1 MKKVWLVVVLV
12 LTLGVMA
19 LATQTLTVLM
29 PIGGG
34 YTIQNQEMLAKS
46 FEQAHPGVKINME
59 FAGWSDLWNKIVTS
73 FGANAAPDVMYIASR
88 WIPALASMG
97 ALSPL
102 ESYITVQKE
111 NMYYPSVW
119 SNLVYEG
126 HYWGVPRAMSTKV
139 FVYNKKIFKENGI
152 TKVPTNWNELL
163 EDAKKIYNSKKG
175 TYGILMAGKK
185 FVSTVTQFEQYLCAN
200 GGEIVDPKTGKVEI
214 NSPQAVE
221 ALKFYKELSH
231 YAQPGITNWTRED
244 LIKLFEAG
252 KGGMYIDHVH
262 NALKAMKAGI
272 DVGFFPIPGGFSSNA
287 PYSTVVVV
295 DCMAVSSQAKNKELA
310 WEFMD
315 YMSTLKEQTRWDVL
329 QGFVPPMIK
338 EAQEPEFQKWYWKP
352 YIQALKYGHPQAAG
366 IKDWV
371 STANAV
377 LNAIQSVL
385 LNQAT
390 PKAALERAAKT
401 ISIIQ
406 NQ

>member
-12 LTLGVMA
+12 LAFGVMA

-34 YTIQNQEMLAKS
+34 YTIQSQEVIAKS
-46 FEQAHPGVKINME
+46 FEQSHPGVKVNME
-59 FAGWSDLWNKIVTS
+59 FVGWANLWNKIITS

-97 ALSPL
+97 ALAPL
-102 ESYITVQKE
+102 DNYITVQKE
-111 NMYYPSVW
+111 HMYYPSVW
-119 SNLVYEG
+119 SNLIYKG
-126 HYWGVPRAMSTKV
+126 HYYGVPRAMSTKV
-139 FVYNKKIFKENGI
+139 FIYNKKLFKEAGI
-152 TKVPTNWNELL
+152 TKVPTNWKELL
-163 EDAKKIYNSKKG
+163 EDAKKIYNPKKG
-175 TYGILMAGKK
+175 IYGILMAGKK

-200 GGEIVDPKTGKVEI
+200 GGEIVNPETGKVEI
-214 NSPQAVE
+214 DSPQAVA
-221 ALKFYKELSH
+221 ALKFYKELSK
-231 YAQPGITNWTRED
+231 YAQPGVINWTRED

-262 NALKAMKAGI
+262 NAIKAMKAGI
-272 DVGFFPIPGGFSSNA
+272 KIGFFPIPGGPDSNA

-295 DCMAVSSQAKNKELA
+295 DCMAMSSQAKNKTLA
-310 WEFMD
+310 WEFMN
-315 YMSTLKEQTRWDVL
+315 YMSTLKEQTRWDTL

-371 STANAV
+371 STANAI

-390 PKAALERAAKT
+390 PQAALKKAAKT
-401 ISIIQ
+401 IAILQ

>member
-1 MKKVWLVVVLV
+1 MKKFLFIASILV
-12 LTLGVMA
+12 LGTLLFGA
-19 LATQTLTVLM
+19 QTLTVLM

-34 YTIQNQEMLAKS
+34 YTIQSQEVIAKS
-46 FEQAHPGVKINME
+46 FEQAHPGVKVNME
-59 FAGWSDLWNKIVTS
+59 FVGWANLWNKIITS

-97 ALSPL
+97 ALAPL
-102 ESYITVQKE
+102 ENYITVQKE
-111 NMYYPSVW
+111 HMYYPSVW
-119 SNLVYEG
+119 SSLIYKG

-163 EDAKKIYNSKKG
+163 EDAKKIYNPKKG
-175 TYGILMAGKK
+175 IYGILMAGKK

-200 GGEIVDPKTGKVEI
+200 GGEIVDPNTGKVEI
-214 NSPQAVE
+214 DSPQAVK
-221 ALKFYKELSH
+221 ALSFYKELSK

-262 NALKAMKAGI
+262 NAIKAMKAGI
-272 DVGFFPIPGGFSSNA
+272 DVGFFPIPGGPDSNA

-310 WEFMD
+310 WEFIN
-315 YMSTLKEQTRWDVL
+315 YMSTLKEQTRWDTL

-338 EAQEPEFQKWYWKP
+338 EAQESEFQKWYWKP

-371 STANAV
+371 STANAI

-385 LNQAT
+385 LNQST
-390 PKAALERAAKT
+390 PQAALEKAAKT
-401 ISIIQ
+401 ISVLQ
-406 NQ
+406 SQ

>member
-1 MKKVWLVVVLV
+1 MKKVWLIVMLV
-12 LTLGVMA
+12 GILAVAG

-34 YTIQNQEMLAKS
+34 YTIESQEVLAKG
-46 FEQAHPGVKINME
+46 FEQTHPGVKINME
-59 FAGWSDLWNKIVTS
+59 FVGWANLWNKIVTS
-73 FGANAAPDVMYIASR
+73 FGANNAPDVMYIASR

-97 ALSPL
+97 ALTPL
-102 ESYITVQKE
+102 ENYITVQKE
-111 NMYYPSVW
+111 HMYYPSVW
-119 SNLVYEG
+119 SSLIYDG

-139 FVYNKKIFKENGI
+139 FIYNKKLFKENGI
-152 TKVPTNWNELL
+152 TKVPTNWDELL
-163 EDAKKIYNSKKG
+163 ADAKKIYNPKKG
-175 TYGILMAGKK
+175 VYGILMAGKK

-200 GGEIVDPKTGKVEI
+200 GGAIVDPKTGKVEI
-214 NSPQAVE
+214 DSPQAIK
-221 ALKFYKELSH
+221 ALEFYKELSK

-272 DVGFFPIPGGFSSNA
+272 DVGFFPIPGGPDSNA

-295 DCMAVSSQAKNKELA
+295 DCIAMSSQTKNKELA
-310 WEFMD
+310 WEFMN
-315 YMSTLKEQTRWDVL
+315 YMSTLKEQTRWDTL

-338 EAQEPEFQKWYWKP
+338 EAEEPEFQKWYWKP

-385 LNQAT
+385 LNQTT
-390 PKAALERAAKT
+390 PQEALKKAAQT
-401 ISIIQ
+401 IEILQ
-406 NQ
+406 K